1 MPWCSKSV
9 YNYINKL
16 ATVDINVVSGEANV
30 TISDGFLNI
39 AYATYGKNTIEF
51 VENLIHHN
59 DNLNAVDL
67 LDTIEILKNE
77 IEKI

>member
-1 MPWCSKSV
+1 MEKSNV
-9 YNYINKL
+9 MHHEQLKL
-16 ATVDINVVSGEANV
+16 LIISVFHTLDQNDLLNEVDE
-30 TISDGFLNI
+30 
-39 AYATYGKNTIEF
+39 NTIDF
-51 VENLIHHN
+51 VANLIHHN